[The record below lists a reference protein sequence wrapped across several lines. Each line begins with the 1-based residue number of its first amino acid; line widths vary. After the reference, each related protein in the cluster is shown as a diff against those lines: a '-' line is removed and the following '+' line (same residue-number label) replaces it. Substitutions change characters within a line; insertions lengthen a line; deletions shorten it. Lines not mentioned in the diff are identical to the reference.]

1 MQNEKDVIKILINHY
16 KKYPQM
22 QLGDF
27 YKLIYQNEFAG
38 GHLIEDIKS
47 SYKYLEEE
55 FNSLN
60 KRYKPDSM
68 FEDIGN
74 GLVRIYLNSLTGTA
88 IGLSTVNKFFVNT
101 ANSVIGSIKRFE
113 AKLNIFYKCCREG
126 ILPYDAQKVSDFLD
140 EQKNKSYKHI
150 SHSEEYRKAYM
161 PSYRVIKKE
170 YAKYFEI
177 FLKMD
182 EMCSRN
188 EFVYAAIDGRC
199 ASGKSTLAK
208 LIRGVYDCNVFH
220 TDDFF
225 LPLELRTKARLEEP
239 GGNIDS
245 DRFYSEV
252 IKGLKSKKAFTYQT
266 YDCSKSALT
275 NFINIEPKIINIIE
289 GSYSMHPKFSDIYNL
304 KIFLYINKEEQ
315 SKRIL
320 LRNGEEMHKR
330 FINEWVPME
339 ERYFKKFNIKENS
352 DLIYDN

>member
-1 MQNEKDVIKILINHY
+1 MQNEKDFIQILINHY

-22 QLGDF
+22 QIEDF

-38 GHLIEDIKS
+38 GHLIDDFDS

-60 KRYKPDSM
+60 KQYKSDLI

-74 GLVRIYLNSLTGTA
+74 GLVRIYLNSLNQTA
-88 IGLSTVNKFFVNT
+88 ISLNIVNKFFVNT

-126 ILPYDAQKVSDFLD
+126 ILPYDIKEVSDFLH
-140 EQKNKSYKHI
+140 EQKNKGYKHI
-150 SHSEEYRKAYM
+150 SHSEEYRKAYL

-177 FLKMD
+177 FLKID
-182 EMCSRN
+182 EICAKN

-199 ASGKSTLAK
+199 ASGKSTLAE
-208 LIRGVYDCNVFH
+208 LIGGIYDCNVFH

-225 LPLELRTKARLEEP
+225 LPLNLRYKKRLEEA
-239 GGNIDS
+239 GGNIDY
-245 DRFYSEV
+245 DRFINE
-252 IKGLKSKKAFTYQT
+252 IIIGLKNKKAFTYQT
-266 YDCSKSALT
+266 YDCSKSAFT
-275 NFINIEPKIINIIE
+275 KHIDVKHKKINIIE
-289 GSYSMHPKFSDIYNL
+289 GSYSMHPKFNELYNL

-320 LRNGEEMHKR
+320 SRNGQEMHRR
-330 FINEWVPME
+330 FINEWIPME
-339 ERYFKKFNIKENS
+339 EKYFKEFNIEKNS

>member
-1 MQNEKDVIKILINHY
+1 MQNEKDFIKILINHY

-22 QLGDF
+22 QIEDF

-38 GHLIEDIKS
+38 GHLIDDIKS

-55 FNSLN
+55 IKSLDKLN
-60 KRYKPDSM
+60 ESNSM

-74 GLVRIYLNSLTGTA
+74 GLARIYLNSLNQTA
-88 IGLSTVNKFFVNT
+88 ISLNTVNKFFVNT
-101 ANSVIGSIKRFE
+101 ANSVIGSKENFQE
-113 AKLNIFYKCCREG
+113 KLNIFFKCCKGG
-126 ILPYDAQKVSDFLD
+126 ILPYDVQKVSDFLD
-140 EQKNKSYKHI
+140 EQKNKGYKHI
-150 SHSEEYRKAYM
+150 SHSDEYRKAYL
-161 PSYRVIKKE
+161 PSYRVIKQQ
-170 YAKYFEI
+170 YAKYFDI
-177 FLKMD
+177 FLKID
-182 EMCSRN
+182 GISRLN

-199 ASGKSTLAK
+199 ASGKSSLAE
-208 LIRGVYDCNVFH
+208 LIKGVYDCNVFH

-225 LPLELRTKARLEEP
+225 LPLELRTKARLEES
-239 GGNIDS
+239 GGNIDY

-266 YDCSKSALT
+266 YDCSKSALI
-275 NFINIEPKIINIIE
+275 NFINIEPKRINIIE

-330 FINEWVPME
+330 FIDEWIPME